1 MNPNL
6 TCGRIGSA
14 MEQVRNVIRARITLI
29 VNKLTSKCKQFKVNP
44 DCEKKIENIV
54 KMWTQKVF
62 QNSKNDSNHNPKL
75 STD

>member
-54 KMWTQKVF
+54 KM
-62 QNSKNDSNHNPKL
+62 
-75 STD
+75 